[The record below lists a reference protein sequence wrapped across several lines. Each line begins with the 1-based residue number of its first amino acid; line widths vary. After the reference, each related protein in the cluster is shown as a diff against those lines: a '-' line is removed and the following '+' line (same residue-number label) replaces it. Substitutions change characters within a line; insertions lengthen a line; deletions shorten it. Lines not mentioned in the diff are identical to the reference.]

1 MSTAGGGA
9 MRRFEDR
16 RWSTYEQE
24 PVWRH
29 EAARRL
35 VRSEPVLDVGGGD
48 GLLLR
53 MLADRG
59 FGELAMADFSSVAVE
74 RARAAGFVAHL
85 VDLEAGL
92 PFDDDAFG
100 TVCALDVLEHLLE
113 PERALAELARVGRE
127 VVIVVPNFSYWR
139 DRVRMLAGRVPFQL
153 QPGRGH
159 VYWFNRRV
167 LDEVIASAG
176 LGAVEVVP
184 AAPARLGLIGRLLA
198 ARFPNAF
205 AHSFA
210 VRASR
215 PHDVSGAR

>member
-1 MSTAGGGA
+1 

-29 EAARRL
+29 EAAARL
-35 VRSEPVLDVGGGD
+35 VRSGPVLDVGGGD
-48 GLLLR
+48 GLFLR

-59 FGELAMADFSSVAVE
+59 LGELAMADFSSVAVE
-74 RARAAGFVAHL
+74 RARAAGFTAHV
-85 VDLEAGL
+85 VDLETGL

-100 TVCALDVLEHLLE
+100 TVCALDVLEHLLD
-113 PERALAELARVGRE
+113 PARALAELARVGRE

-139 DRVRMLAGRVPFQL
+139 DRARMLAGRVPYQL
-153 QPGRGH
+153 RPARGH

-167 LDEVIASAG
+167 LGDVIASAG
-176 LGAVEVVP
+176 LGDVEIVP
-184 AAPARLGLIGRLLA
+184 AAPARLGAIGRILA
-198 ARFPNAF
+198 ERLPNAF

-215 PHDVSGAR
+215 GQAVSAAR